1 MAPPLTQRKITYMSQ
16 QLSLKSMLVP
26 SKEVTVEYPGMP
38 GFNIQVSFL
47 SRETLQ
53 NIRKKATK
61 TTFKNRQPVE
71 ELNDDLFLE
80 LYVKG
85 SIKGW
90 TGLKM
95 RYLEQL
101 APVDV
106 SDQDPES
113 ELEYTEENA
122 LYLMKSSVNFDSFI
136 SEQVTDLGNFSRSN
150 TSK

>member
-1 MAPPLTQRKITYMSQ
+1 MSVSV
-16 QLSLKSMLVP
+16 SLKNMLVP
-26 SKEVTVEYPGMP
+26 SKQITVEYPGMP
-38 GFNIQVSFL
+38 GFEINVCFL

-53 NIRKKATK
+53 TIRKKATK

-80 LYVKG
+80 LYVRG
-85 SIKGW
+85 SIKSW

-101 APVDV
+101 APVDI
-106 SDQDPES
+106 SDQDPEA
-113 ELEYTEENA
+113 ELEYSDENA

-136 SEQVTDLGNFSRSN
+136 SEQVTDLGNFSKSS
-150 TSK
+150 TTK

>member
-1 MAPPLTQRKITYMSQ
+1 
-16 QLSLKSMLVP
+16 MLVP

-38 GFNIQVSFL
+38 GFEVDVSFL

-53 NIRKKATK
+53 SIRKKSTK

-71 ELNDDLFLE
+71 ELNDELFLE

-90 TGLKM
+90 KGLKLK
-95 RYLEQL
+95 YLEQL

-106 SDQDPES
+106 SKEDPEA
-113 ELEYTEENA
+113 ELDYSEENA
-122 LYLMKSSVNFDSFI
+122 LYLMKSSTNFDSFI
-136 SEQVTDLGNFSRSN
+136 SEQVTDLGNFSKN
-150 TSK
+150 K